1 MHTRRPFCIEAR
13 HFRTSI
19 CALFG
24 FLVFVLAALPALCQ
38 VSGGS
43 ISGTVVD
50 PSQGVIPQARVT
62 ARNTATGVES
72 KATTNQTGYYEFPVV
87 VPGSYAITVQAPGFG
102 DAATSTFAVITGQ
115 RSQVNV
121 QLKLGSASENIQVSA
136 TTQLLNSVSADLGT
150 EVEPQKI
157 NNLPL
162 NQRNFFPLI
171 GLQPGV
177 NANSGSTTL
186 NGRGG
191 FEVNGA
197 PGLANNIL
205 IDGVDATFGESNSL
219 GSAIGGTGSNI
230 NTMSVDAIDEFR
242 TTSGVPSAQYG
253 RASGGILTLTTKS
266 GSNRF
271 HGNLFEYI
279 RNDAFDANTWN
290 NKHVASVVPIPKLRY
305 NDFGGN
311 VGGPILHDKAFFFFN
326 YEGDRQN
333 SSQTMTGDTAT
344 AALIASVS
352 NPAIATEL
360 SLMPQPNST
369 TSNPLIGF
377 FTGNR
382 SIALNEN
389 VYMGRFDWNV
399 KSHRIMVRYNYNNQ
413 AHEIQQFRADDFQGF
428 PLTSQNAAIEDVWT
442 PSANLVNEF
451 RLGLNRNIL
460 NRNTTGYSTDPTQSW
475 VILTGFFS
483 SDTTQSLLSFQSTTY
498 GLVDNLTWLH
508 GKHTLRFGTDD
519 RLVPSRRTQFTSP
532 RSTYASI
539 ADLQTDTPQSLA
551 VSFGGP
557 KHLISTQW
565 AGYAEDSY
573 RMTPRLTSTSG
584 VRYDYFAPMSGGYN
598 ISGDDPFG
606 PLFTNRNHP
615 FMTAGHYDIAPR
627 VGFAYDVTR
636 DHKLVIRSGFG
647 LMFVPPQAFFM
658 FSSAFASPLL
668 PFDASFLPS
677 QVPASFSVK
686 YPISRT
692 YIAQLTADPSLIPP
706 GLTFGRFIAQ
716 YHHPEEYS
724 ENWNLNAQYQFTP
737 DLYLQA
743 GYVGMTDRH
752 ELSTALPNQFLAGT
766 CSTPSCPGGTVP
778 TPSIGVIDY
787 NIFGGYTHYDAL
799 QLTFSYRHKNNSADI
814 YYTYA
819 SQNQTWDSSGTI
831 GNAAAALQNPNDGKS
846 ASGPS
851 DGFQRHRLA
860 GDFLYSLPLPASIQ
874 ANRFGRAIVGGWSLQ
889 GILGFQTGAAL
900 NILANLDLVRNGYT
914 SGTRP
919 DYVPE
924 TSYYA
929 KGHPLNGSGYETWL
943 NTAAFDATTPY
954 NAHRYGNLGYN
965 AVSAP
970 DAFTFDAS
978 IHKQIQIYQEHHLD
992 FRAEAFNA
1000 LNYSYWGAP
1009 NVTVGNPNFG
1019 ISTTK
1024 SNPRNMQFGLRYSF

>member
-1 MHTRRPFCIEAR
+1 MDTFRRSRLEHPRSPI
-13 HFRTSI
+13 SLSV
-19 CALFG
+19 LFG
-24 FLVFVLAALPALCQ
+24 LVLFLMTAFPALAQ
-38 VSGGS
+38 IAGGS

-50 PSQGVIPQARVT
+50 PSQSVIPQAQVT
-62 ARNTATGVES
+62 ARNTATGVEV
-72 KATTNQTGYYEFPVV
+72 KAATNQTGYYEFPLV
-87 VPGSYAITVQAPGFG
+87 VPGAYAVTVQASGFG
-102 DAATSTFAVITGQ
+102 DAVTSTFAVVTGQ

-121 QLKLGSASENIQVSA
+121 QLKLGSASENVQVSA

-150 EVEPQKI
+150 AVEPQKI

-242 TTSGVPSAQYG
+242 TTSSVPSAQYG
-253 RASGGILTLTTKS
+253 RASGGILTMTTKS
-266 GSNRF
+266 GTNNF

-290 NKHVASVVPIPKLRY
+290 NKHVVPVVVKPKLRY

-311 VGGPILHDKAFFFFN
+311 IGGPIFHDKAFFFFN

-333 SSQTMTGDTAT
+333 SAQTMTGDTAT
-344 AALIASVS
+344 PALIASVS

-360 SLMPQPNST
+360 SLMPKPNST

-382 SIALNEN
+382 SITLDEN
-389 VYMGRFDWNV
+389 VYLGHVDWNL
-399 KSHRIMVRYNYNNQ
+399 KNHRFMVRYNYNDQ
-413 AHEIQQFRADDFQGF
+413 QHQIQQFRADDSQGF

-442 PSANLVNEF
+442 ASPNVVNEF

-460 NRNTTGYSTDPTQSW
+460 NRNTTGYDTDPTQSW
-475 VILTGFFS
+475 IILTGFFQ
-483 SDTTQSLLSFQSTTY
+483 SDTTQSHLFFQSTTY

-508 GKHTLRFGTDD
+508 GKHTFRFGTDD
-519 RLVPSRRTQFTSP
+519 RLVPARRTQFTSP

-539 ADLQTDTPQSLA
+539 ADLQNDNPQSLA

-557 KHLISTQW
+557 KHLTSSQW

-573 RMTPRLTSTSG
+573 RMTTKLTTTYG
-584 VRYDYFAPMSGGYN
+584 VRYDYFSPMSGGYN
-598 ISGDDPFG
+598 VNGDSPFG
-606 PLFTNRNHP
+606 PLFTDRNHP
-615 FMTAGHYDIAPR
+615 FMTAGHYDFAPR
-627 VGFAYDVTR
+627 VGFAYQVTP
-636 DHKLVIRSGFG
+636 KLVVRSGFG
-647 LMFVPPQAFFM
+647 LMFVPPQPFFM

-677 QVPASFSVK
+677 QVPANFSVK

-692 YIAQLTADPSLIPP
+692 LITQYTADPTLIPA

-737 DLYLQA
+737 DLYLQV
-743 GYVGMTDRH
+743 GYVGMSDRH

-778 TPSIGVIDY
+778 DPAIGVIDY
-787 NIFGGYTHYDAL
+787 NVFG
-799 QLTFSYRHKNNSADI
+799 
-814 YYTYA
+814 
-819 SQNQTWDSSGTI
+819 
-831 GNAAAALQNPNDGKS
+831 
-846 ASGPS
+846 
-851 DGFQRHRLA
+851 
-860 GDFLYSLPLPASIQ
+860 
-874 ANRFGRAIVGGWSLQ
+874 
-889 GILGFQTGAAL
+889 
-900 NILANLDLVRNGYT
+900 
-914 SGTRP
+914 
-919 DYVPE
+919 
-924 TSYYA
+924 
-929 KGHPLNGSGYETWL
+929 
-943 NTAAFDATTPY
+943 
-954 NAHRYGNLGYN
+954 
-965 AVSAP
+965 
-970 DAFTFDAS
+970 
-978 IHKQIQIYQEHHLD
+978 
-992 FRAEAFNA
+992 
-1000 LNYSYWGAP
+1000 
-1009 NVTVGNPNFG
+1009 
-1019 ISTTK
+1019 
-1024 SNPRNMQFGLRYSF
+1024 

>member
-1 MHTRRPFCIEAR
+1 MDTFDRSRFKYLRSLIS
-13 HFRTSI
+13 FSVNFGLI
-19 CALFG
+19 LFLLTA
-24 FLVFVLAALPALCQ
+24 FPALSQ
-38 VSGGS
+38 VAGGS

-50 PSQGVIPQARVT
+50 PSQSVIAQAQVT
-62 ARNTATGVES
+62 ARNTATGVET
-72 KATTNQTGYYEFPVV
+72 KATTNQTGYYEFPLVI
-87 VPGSYAITVQAPGFG
+87 PGTYSVTVQASGFG
-102 DAATSTFAVITGQ
+102 EAVTSTFAVITGQ

-121 QLKLGSASENIQVSA
+121 ELKLGSASESVQVSA
-136 TTQLLNSVSADLGT
+136 TNQLLNSVSADLGT
-150 EVEPQKI
+150 EVEPAKI

-177 NANSGSTTL
+177 NANSASTTL

-242 TTSGVPSAQYG
+242 TTSSVPSAQYG
-253 RASGGILTLTTKS
+253 RASGGILTMTTKS
-266 GSNRF
+266 GTNDF
-271 HGNLFEYI
+271 HGTVFEYI

-290 NKHVASVVPIPKLRY
+290 NKHVVPIVRKPKLRY

-311 VGGPILHDKAFFFFN
+311 IGGPIFHDKAFFFFN

-333 SSQTMTGDTAT
+333 SQQTMTGDTAT
-344 AALIASVS
+344 PALIASVS

-369 TSNPLIGF
+369 TSNPLIGYY
-377 FTGNR
+377 TGNR
-382 SIALNEN
+382 SITLDEN
-389 VYMGRFDWNV
+389 VYLGRVDWNL
-399 KSHRIMVRYNYNNQ
+399 KNHRLMVRYNYNDQ
-413 AHEIQQFRADDFQGF
+413 QHQIQQFRADDSQGF

-442 PSANLVNEF
+442 VSPNIVNEF

-460 NRNTTGYSTDPTQSW
+460 NRNTTGYDTDPTQSW
-475 VILTGFFS
+475 IILTGFFQ
-483 SDTTQSLLSFQSTTY
+483 SDTTQSHLFFQSTTY

-519 RLVPSRRTQFTSP
+519 RLLPARRTQFTSP

-539 ADLQTDTPQSLA
+539 ADLQNDNPQSLA

-557 KHLISTQW
+557 KHLISSQW

-573 RMTPRLTSTSG
+573 RMTTRLTTTYG
-584 VRYDYFAPMSGGYN
+584 VRYDYFAPLSGGYN
-598 ISGDDPFG
+598 IYGDSPFG
-606 PLFTNRNHP
+606 PLFTDRTHP

-627 VGFAYDVTR
+627 VGLAYQVTP
-636 DHKLVIRSGFG
+636 KLVIRSGFG
-647 LMFVPPQAFFM
+647 LMFIPPQPFFL

-677 QVPASFSVK
+677 QVPPSFSVK
-686 YPISRT
+686 YPISRSL
-692 YIAQLTADPSLIPP
+692 IAQYTANPSLIPP
-706 GLTFGRFIAQ
+706 GLTFGRFLAQ
-716 YHHPEEYS
+716 YNHPEEYS

-737 DLYLQA
+737 DLYLQI
-743 GYVGMTDRH
+743 GYVALSDRH
-752 ELSTALPNQFLAGT
+752 ELSTALPNQYLAGT
-766 CSTPSCPGGTVP
+766 CSTPSCAGGTVP
-778 TPSIGVIDY
+778 DPAIGVIDY
-787 NIFGGYTHYDAL
+787 NIFGGYTHSDAM
-799 QLTFSYRHKNNSADI
+799 QLTFSYRHKNSSADF

-831 GNAAAALQNPNDGKS
+831 GNAAAALQNPNDGKT

-851 DGFQRHRLA
+851 DGSQRNRIA
-860 GDFLYSLPLPASIQ
+860 GDFLYTIPTPASFQ
-874 ANRFGRAIVGGWSLQ
+874 ANKLENGFLAGWSVQ
-889 GILGFQTGAAL
+889 GIPSFGSGAAL
-900 NILANLDLVRNGYT
+900 NVLANRDLVRNGYT

-919 DYVPE
+919 DHVAGDP
-924 TSYYA
+924 YYA
-929 KGHPLNGSGYETWL
+929 AGHPTTSAGYETWL
-943 NTAAFDATTPY
+943 NTAAFDVTTPY
-954 NAHRYGNLGYN
+954 NAQRYGNLGYN
-965 AVSAP
+965 AVRGPSV
-970 DAFTFDAS
+970 FTFDAAV
-978 IHKQIQIYQEHHLD
+978 HKQIPIYGEHHLD
-992 FRAEAFNA
+992 FRAEAFNV

-1009 NVTVGNPNFG
+1009 NLTVGNPLFG
-1019 ISTTK
+1019 ISSTK
-1024 SNPRNMQFGLRYSF
+1024 SNPRNMQFGLRYAF

>member
-1 MHTRRPFCIEAR
+1 M
-13 HFRTSI
+13 
-19 CALFG
+19 
-24 FLVFVLAALPALCQ
+24 FLITALPAFCQ
-38 VSGGS
+38 VAGGS
-43 ISGTVVD
+43 ISGTVAD
-50 PSQGVIPQARVT
+50 PSQGVIPQAQVT
-62 ARNTATGVES
+62 ARNTATGVDL
-72 KATTNQTGYYEFPVV
+72 KATTNQTGYYEYPLV
-87 VPGSYAITVQAPGFG
+87 VPGTYAITVQATGFG
-102 DAATSTFAVITGQ
+102 DAVTSTFAVITGQ
-115 RSQVNV
+115 RSQINV
-121 QLKLGSASENIQVSA
+121 QLNVGSASENVQVSA
-136 TTQLLNSVSADLGT
+136 TTQLLNSVSVDLGT

-219 GSAIGGTGSNI
+219 GTSIGGTSTNI
-230 NTMSVDAIDEFR
+230 NTLSIDAIDEFR
-242 TTSGVPSAQYG
+242 TTSSVPSAQYG
-253 RASGGILTLTTKS
+253 RASGGILTITTKS
-266 GSNRF
+266 GSNQF
-271 HGNLFEYI
+271 HGSLYEYV

-290 NKHVASVVPIPKLRY
+290 NKHVIPEVRKPKLRY

-311 VGGPILHDKAFFFFN
+311 IGGPVLHDKAFFFFN

-333 SSQTMTGDTAT
+333 SAQTMTGDTAT
-344 AALIASVS
+344 AALISSVS

-377 FTGNR
+377 YTGNR
-382 SIALNEN
+382 SITLNEN
-389 VYMGRFDWNV
+389 VYLGRFDWNT
-399 KSHRIMVRYNYNNQ
+399 KSHHFFVRYNNNDE

-428 PLTSQNAAIEDVWT
+428 PLNSQNAAIEDTWT
-442 PSANLVNEF
+442 LGSNLVNEF

-460 NRNTTGYSTDPTQSW
+460 NRNTTGYSTDPTMSW
-475 VILTGFFS
+475 IILTGFFS

-498 GLVDNLTWLH
+498 SLADNLTWLR
-508 GKHTLRFGTDD
+508 GKHTVRFGTDD
-519 RLVPSRRTQFTSP
+519 RLDPSRRTQFTSP

-539 ADLQTDTPQSLA
+539 ANLQTDTPQSLA

-557 KHLISTQW
+557 KHLISSQW

-573 RMTPRLTSTSG
+573 RVTPQLTATYG
-584 VRYDYFAPMSGGYN
+584 ARYDYFAPLSGGFN
-598 ISGDDPFG
+598 ITSDDPFS
-606 PLFTNRNHP
+606 PLSTNRNQA
-615 FMTAGHYDIAPR
+615 FVTAGHYDLAPR
-627 VGFAYDVTR
+627 VGFAYDATR
-636 DHKLVIRSGFG
+636 NHKLVIRSGFG
-647 LMFVPPQAFFM
+647 LMFVPLQPFFL
-658 FSSAFASPLL
+658 FSSAFVSPLL
-668 PFDASFLPS
+668 PYDATFLPG
-677 QVPASFSVK
+677 QVPATFSVK

-692 YIAQLTADPSLIPP
+692 YIAQLTANPSLIPP

-737 DLYLQA
+737 DLYLQV
-743 GYVGMTDRH
+743 GYVGLSDRH
-752 ELSTALPNQFLAGT
+752 ELSTALPNQYLADT
-766 CSTPSCPGGTVP
+766 CPTPACAGGIVP
-778 TPSIGVIDY
+778 DPSIGVIDY
-787 NIFGGYTHYDAL
+787 NEFGGYTHYDAL
-799 QLTFSYRHKNNSADI
+799 QLTFSYRHKSNSADF

-831 GNAAAALQNPNDGKS
+831 GNAAASLQNPNDGKS

-860 GDFLYSLPLPASIQ
+860 GDFLYSLPLPGTIQ
-874 ANRFGRAIVGGWSLQ
+874 ANRVGRATLGGWSVQ

-914 SGTRP
+914 AGTCP
-919 DYVPE
+919 DHVPG

-954 NAHRYGNLGYN
+954 NAKRYGDLGYN
-965 AVSAP
+965 AVSTP

-978 IHKQIQIYQEHHLD
+978 IHKQIPIHEEQHLD

-1000 LNYSYWGAP
+1000 LNYSYFGAP

-1024 SNPRNMQFGLRYSF
+1024 SNPRNLQFGLRYSS